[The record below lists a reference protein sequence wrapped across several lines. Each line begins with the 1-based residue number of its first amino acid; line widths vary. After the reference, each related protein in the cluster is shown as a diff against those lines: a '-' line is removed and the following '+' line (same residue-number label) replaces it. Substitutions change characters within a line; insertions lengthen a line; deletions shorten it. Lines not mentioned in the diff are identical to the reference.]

1 MTKTMKTKDIHNLAD
16 LRQAKKELKLKMA
29 RADEE
34 AKNGFLYSTVNKL
47 FSKVEDHSAV
57 QNTTVGAGV
66 SSALNF
72 VSNQAQNRFNMGKT
86 AKTVL
91 SIAVV
96 IAAPIIA
103 KKVQELIDEK
113 L

>member
-1 MTKTMKTKDIHNLAD
+1 MTKTMKTKDINNLAD

-34 AKNGFLYSTVNKL
+34 AKNGFLYSTINKL
-47 FSKVEDHSAV
+47 FSKVEDNSVV
-57 QNTTVGAGV
+57 QNTALGAGV

-72 VSNQAQNRFNMGKT
+72 LSDQAQNRFNMGRT

-91 SIAVV
+91 SIAVIV
-96 IAAPIIA
+96 AAPVIA
-103 KKVQELIDEK
+103 KKVQELIDKK

>member
-1 MTKTMKTKDIHNLAD
+1 MAD
-16 LRQAKKELKLKMA
+16 LRQAKKDLKLKMNQ
-29 RADEE
+29 ADND
-34 AKNGFLYSTVNKL
+34 AKDSFLYSTFNKL
-47 FSKVEDHSAV
+47 FSKVEDNSAV

-66 SSALNF
+66 SSALNLL
-72 VSNQAQNRFNMGKT
+72 SNQAQNRFNMGKT
-86 AKTVL
+86 AKTIL

-96 IAAPIIA
+96 VVAPIIA

>member
-1 MTKTMKTKDIHNLAD
+1 MKTKDINNLGD

-34 AKNGFLYSTVNKL
+34 AKNGFLYSTINKL
-47 FSKVEDHSAV
+47 FSKVEDNSLV
-57 QNTTVGAGV
+57 QNTTLGAGV

-72 VSNQAQNRFNMGKT
+72 LSDKAQNRFNMSKT

-96 IAAPIIA
+96 VAAPVIA
-103 KKVQELIDEK
+103 KKVQELIDKK

>member
-1 MTKTMKTKDIHNLAD
+1 MKTKDINNLAD

-34 AKNGFLYSTVNKL
+34 AKNGFLYSTINKL
-47 FSKVEDHSAV
+47 FSKVEDNSAV
-57 QNTTVGAGV
+57 QNTTLGAGV

-72 VSNQAQNRFNMGKT
+72 LSDKAQSRFNMSKT
-86 AKTVL
+86 AKTVF

-96 IAAPIIA
+96 VAAPIIA
-103 KKVQELIDEK
+103 KKVQELIDKK